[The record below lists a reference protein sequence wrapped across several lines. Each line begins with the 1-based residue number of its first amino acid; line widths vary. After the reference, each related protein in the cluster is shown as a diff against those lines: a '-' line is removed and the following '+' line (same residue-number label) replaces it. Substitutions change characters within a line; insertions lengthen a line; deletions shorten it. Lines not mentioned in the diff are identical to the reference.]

1 VYYTQVNTVIAVYS
15 ENHTKLIN
23 TLFGQSASPLS
34 SVPFTRHWGHRA
46 RVKVHHLV
54 LFVAEAFTS
63 AQLFLSD
70 LGKMQSLIIKA
81 VGICSYYW
89 AQRVNEQLI

>member
-1 VYYTQVNTVIAVYS
+1 
-15 ENHTKLIN
+15 
-23 TLFGQSASPLS
+23 
-34 SVPFTRHWGHRA
+34 
-46 RVKVHHLV
+46 VKVHHLV
-54 LFVAEAFTS
+54 LFVAKAFTS